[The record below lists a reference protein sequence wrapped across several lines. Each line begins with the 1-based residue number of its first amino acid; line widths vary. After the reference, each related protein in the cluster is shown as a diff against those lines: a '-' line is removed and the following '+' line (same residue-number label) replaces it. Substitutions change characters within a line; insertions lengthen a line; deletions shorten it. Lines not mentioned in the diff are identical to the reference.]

1 MGRKLLLA
9 SAALIAVFA
18 ASPAMAANL
27 LTNGNFEN
35 TGFGG
40 TTSYYNVGLDH
51 AIPSDFG
58 WSVPINNVDI
68 VANGQYGPALS
79 NGGNYVLDLVGYGS
93 TGAISQLLTTT
104 PGQLY
109 RITLNYVG
117 NSGTPGFTAGISANS
132 APVGT
137 ITSGST
143 WNTFTTTFTATSG
156 STLFQISEGIGGG
169 NGGVFLDNI
178 DVSAVPE
185 PATWAMMLAGF
196 GMIWFGLRSRRK
208 QAVRVTYA

>member
-1 MGRKLLLA
+1 M
-9 SAALIAVFA
+9 
-18 ASPAMAANL
+18 
-27 LTNGNFEN
+27 
-35 TGFGG
+35 
-40 TTSYYNVGLDH
+40 
-51 AIPSDFG
+51 
-58 WSVPINNVDI
+58 
-68 VANGQYGPALS
+68 
-79 NGGNYVLDLVGYGS
+79 
-93 TGAISQLLTTT
+93 
-104 PGQLY
+104 
-109 RITLNYVG
+109 
-117 NSGTPGFTAGISANS
+117 SANS

-196 GMIWFGLRSRRK
+196 GMIGFGLRSRRK